1 MSVENYY
8 EILGVSETAT
18 QDEIKKAYRKKAV
31 EHHPDKGGSEEIFK
45 KIASAYD
52 VLGDENKRRDYDHR
66 KNNPFQGGG
75 GFNGFNPFEDF
86 FGNQFYQQRKR
97 NVPEKNLELTVTV
110 LESFRGIEKII
121 NYMRNTSCNSCNGQ
135 GGDRKDCH
143 VCKGEGFLTL
153 RQGTGMFIQLTRQVC
168 NNCKGKGY
176 ILTQACYSC
185 NGNTTTTSTESL
197 SIKLPHGVDNGQTFR
212 LSKKGDFNNGI
223 YGDLIIKINLIPE
236 NNFEKSGNDLIYN
249 LFFSYEDLNKDT
261 IEIPHPHGQM
271 SISLPKE
278 FDTSKPL
285 RVKSK
290 GFNING
296 QGDLFIKQYV
306 RFKKYS

>member
-1 MSVENYY
+1 M
-8 EILGVSETAT
+8 
-18 QDEIKKAYRKKAV
+18 
-31 EHHPDKGGSEEIFK
+31 
-45 KIASAYD
+45 
-52 VLGDENKRRDYDHR
+52 
-66 KNNPFQGGG
+66 
-75 GFNGFNPFEDF
+75 
-86 FGNQFYQQRKR
+86 
-97 NVPEKNLELTVTV
+97 EK
-110 LESFRGIEKII
+110 
-121 NYMRNTSCNSCNGQ
+121 Y
-135 GGDRKDCH
+135 
-143 VCKGEGFLTL
+143 
-153 RQGTGMFIQLTRQVC
+153 
-168 NNCKGKGY
+168 
-176 ILTQACYSC
+176 
-185 NGNTTTTSTESL
+185 GNTTTTSTESL

-290 GFNING
+290 GLI
-296 QGDLFIKQYV
+296 
-306 RFKKYS
+306 